1 MLKTINLKNAHK
13 IFTVLLLTVF
23 FYSCST
29 QKDRLLNRS
38 YHKVAAHYNGYFNAV
53 ESLKEALLKLEKNH
67 QEDYSNL
74 LPTSIL
80 GDTKQAQKIYP
91 QLNRVIDKAALVV
104 ENHSMEIKGK
114 EKNKWI
120 EDAYFIMGKALFYK
134 QEYGKAIEMFT
145 YVTRE
150 YEGYISDLS
159 LIWCVRAH
167 IEMGNFTTAK
177 NQLLYLESDA
187 RLKNID
193 KGLLAEVYANYHLK
207 KEDWEEMNSYIHTT
221 IKYTKS
227 KAKKARLTFILAQL
241 YQKLEDYEM
250 AYLYFDKVVKMNPDY
265 QFKFNALLSRARAFD
280 PKRNDSSKL
289 INEIEKMLK
298 DDKNIDYKDQIY
310 FALAEIAL
318 KEDNTEDAKIH
329 LLNSTASNLG
339 NDQQQSISH
348 LTLANLYFD
357 EASYLPAQGHYD
369 TAMTFLSQNHPDYE
383 ALSIKRNNLNEL
395 VELYNTITLQ
405 DSLMTLSNLNKEDL
419 LDFIDEYIEELKEA
433 DLRAQQ
439 SLQANIGARQNTTNS
454 RNQFNPMAGGGG
466 AWYFYNPS
474 AVSFGYS
481 EFITKWGERKL
492 EDNWRRKNKQQNDSN
507 QNEEDEDKD
516 LYSQEYYLG
525 IIPTTDS
532 AKRVTVDLIV
542 QSFYQLGLIYK
553 EELRDYEEALEVFET
568 LLSAYPKN
576 KYEALTYYQLY
587 TIHLLLNETLY
598 AQNYFTKLQQEYP
611 ESDYVKMILDPD
623 SYYAQNTELVD
634 SALYYY
640 EEVYELFVNNAFTEV
655 INRVEF
661 LTKKYNAHPVAD
673 QLHLLKALA
682 NGHLFG
688 EDELISSLNEL
699 LAVFNSGEVAD
710 EARAILQGIEA
721 SSQVIEET
729 IYSLVEEETH
739 FYVLA
744 IETPGPSINK
754 LKMILS
760 DYNKKFY
767 NTEMYKTQ
775 SLMLNLNYQLIIVK
789 SFENSNTSLKYLEAV
804 KELYELKSI
813 LGRSDFEHFIISSS
827 NFKVFYK
834 NKSLDQYLVYFEDAF
849 LKY

>member
-1 MLKTINLKNAHK
+1 
-13 IFTVLLLTVF
+13 
-23 FYSCST
+23 
-29 QKDRLLNRS
+29 
-38 YHKVAAHYNGYFNAV
+38 
-53 ESLKEALLKLEKNH
+53 
-67 QEDYSNL
+67 
-74 LPTSIL
+74 
-80 GDTKQAQKIYP
+80 
-91 QLNRVIDKAALVV
+91 
-104 ENHSMEIKGK
+104 
-114 EKNKWI
+114 
-120 EDAYFIMGKALFYK
+120 
-134 QEYGKAIEMFT
+134 
-145 YVTRE
+145 
-150 YEGYISDLS
+150 
-159 LIWCVRAH
+159 
-167 IEMGNFTTAK
+167 
-177 NQLLYLESDA
+177 
-187 RLKNID
+187 
-193 KGLLAEVYANYHLK
+193 
-207 KEDWEEMNSYIHTT
+207 
-221 IKYTKS
+221 
-227 KAKKARLTFILAQL
+227 
-241 YQKLEDYEM
+241 
-250 AYLYFDKVVKMNPDY
+250 
-265 QFKFNALLSRARAFD
+265 
-280 PKRNDSSKL
+280 
-289 INEIEKMLK
+289 
-298 DDKNIDYKDQIY
+298 
-310 FALAEIAL
+310 
-318 KEDNTEDAKIH
+318 
-329 LLNSTASNLG
+329 
-339 NDQQQSISH
+339 
-348 LTLANLYFD
+348 
-357 EASYLPAQGHYD
+357 
-369 TAMTFLSQNHPDYE
+369 
-383 ALSIKRNNLNEL
+383 
-395 VELYNTITLQ
+395 
-405 DSLMTLSNLNKEDL
+405 
-419 LDFIDEYIEELKEA
+419 
-433 DLRAQQ
+433 
-439 SLQANIGARQNTTNS
+439 
-454 RNQFNPMAGGGG
+454 MAGGGG

-655 INRVEF
+655 ISRVEF

-688 EDELISSLNEL
+688 EDELITSLNDL
-699 LAVFNSGEVAD
+699 LALFNSGEVAD

-804 KELYELKSI
+804 KELDELKSI